1 MYYKVV
7 SDGKIIDVLESAS
20 FVRYQSKNDLML
32 VCDKD
37 SAEGVLSSDGNSIYR
52 IVEECSTK
60 LQDHDLVELYEIDQ
74 KEFDILADLIKSN
87 DTPVDD
93 PSEDSQD
100 IEALTLDYAKT
111 KAISKVNATCH
122 EKIVEGFTMSLD
134 NGEKYHFDMAIEDQ
148 LNINS
153 LAAFVAKGMTII
165 PYNLPNDCV
174 FLSVDEVN
182 RLIVAASAHKIS
194 QLSYYKSLKRY
205 IMSMTSL
212 TQVGKVEYGMEIPEK
227 YWSSVYKEIQDGNFD
242 LSSLM

>member
-1 MYYKVV
+1 
-7 SDGKIIDVLESAS
+7 
-20 FVRYQSKNDLML
+20 
-32 VCDKD
+32 
-37 SAEGVLSSDGNSIYR
+37 
-52 IVEECSTK
+52 
-60 LQDHDLVELYEIDQ
+60 
-74 KEFDILADLIKSN
+74 
-87 DTPVDD
+87 
-93 PSEDSQD
+93 
-100 IEALTLDYAKT
+100 
-111 KAISKVNATCH
+111 
-122 EKIVEGFTMSLD
+122 MSLD